1 MDRTE
6 RFYLIDRM
14 LNEHGV
20 VTRRQFLDKLE
31 VSPATFKRDL
41 AYMRERFNAPIA
53 WDDDRGGYVF
63 ERATRAVG
71 PTYALPGLWFNASEI
86 QALLTMDALLE
97 HLQPGLLRGHVAPLR
112 ARLEMLLEE
121 GRVEAA
127 EVRKRVRIAP
137 LAARRVDDAVFE
149 AVAAATVKRRRLDIE
164 YRARSTGEAT
174 KRSVSPQRL
183 TLYRDNWYLDAWC
196 HMRVG
201 LRKFAVDAIAG
212 AQLSDERAKA
222 VDMRTVE
229 RELDAGY
236 GVFGGGTVDWAKLR
250 FTPTR
255 ARWVASERWH
265 ADQRGTVEPDGH
277 YVLEVPY
284 SDPRELMMDVLKYGA
299 DVDVLAPASLRALV
313 AAEVRR
319 MAAQFDAD
327 S

>member
-1 MDRTE
+1 
-6 RFYLIDRM
+6 
-14 LNEHGV
+14 G
-20 VTRRQFLDKLE
+20 
-31 VSPATFKRDL
+31 
-41 AYMRERFNAPIA
+41 
-53 WDDDRGGYVF
+53 
-63 ERATRAVG
+63 
-71 PTYALPGLWFNASEI
+71 
-86 QALLTMDALLE
+86 
-97 HLQPGLLRGHVAPLR
+97 
-112 ARLEMLLEE
+112 EE
-121 GRVEAA
+121 
-127 EVRKRVRIAP
+127 
-137 LAARRVDDAVFE
+137 
-149 AVAAATVKRRRLDIE
+149 
-164 YRARSTGEAT
+164 T

-201 LRKFAVDAIAG
+201 LRKFAVDAIAS

-265 ADQRGTVEPDGH
+265 ADQRGTVEPDGR

-284 SDPRELMMDVLKYGA
+284 SDPRELLMDVLKYGA

-319 MAAQFDAD
+319 MAAQLDAD